1 MKTVLS
7 VPDMHCDNCV
17 ARITKAFSKE
27 SILFLPNLTDKT
39 VLVYGDEC
47 IVQRAIDILDDL
59 GFDASIIN

>member
-27 SILFLPNLTDKT
+27 GILFLPNLTDKT

-47 IVQRAIDILDDL
+47 IVQQAIDILNDL
-59 GFDASIIN
+59 GFDAKIIN